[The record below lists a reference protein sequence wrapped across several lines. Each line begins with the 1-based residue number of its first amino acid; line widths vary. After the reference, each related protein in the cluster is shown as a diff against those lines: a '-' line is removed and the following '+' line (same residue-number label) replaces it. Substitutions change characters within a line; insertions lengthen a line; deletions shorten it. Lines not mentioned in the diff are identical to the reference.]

1 MHGMEKSDSL
11 VVPVKPTNKAARTAA
26 ELVEGRSG
34 TEGNAGLQSTVRTQ
48 SRAAVSQ
55 AQNRIREAVNRN
67 KKEKL
72 TALLHHVTVDFLRAA
87 FLSLKKRAA
96 AGIDAVT
103 WEQYGEELDGKLL
116 DLHRRLHSGGY
127 RALPTRRTYIP
138 KADGKQRPL
147 GIAAMEDKIVQAAVV
162 MLLTP
167 IYEAEFLGFSYGFRP
182 GRSQHDALDALAYG
196 IKGRYIWWILDAD
209 IRSFFDSISHEWL
222 ICFLEHRIGDRR
234 IIRLIQKWLMAG
246 VLERGLW
253 SETKEGTPQGA
264 VVSPLLAN
272 VYLHYVY
279 DLWVQAWRKRQATGD
294 MIVVRYADD
303 TIVGF
308 QHQKEAE
315 LFLQHLRERLSKFAL
330 ELHPEKTRLI
340 EFGRFAAE
348 RRFKRGEGKPE
359 TFDFLGFTHICGFK
373 RNATGFQLRRKTKR
387 KRKQDLLNKLA
398 AELQRIRH
406 QPIDEQGRFLATV
419 LRGHC
424 AYFAVPTNLPS
435 VRALRHQVKV
445 RWFLNLRRRSQ
456 RRLKW
461 RRMNVIADKY
471 LPMPSVLHPWPDQR
485 FLVNHPR

>member
-1 MHGMEKSDSL
+1 MEKSDSL
-11 VVPVKPTNKAARTAA
+11 VVPVKPANKAVQVAA
-26 ELVEGRSG
+26 ELVEERSE
-34 TEGNAGLQSTVRTQ
+34 TKGNAELQSTVRTQ

-55 AQNRIREAVNRN
+55 AQDRIREAVNRN
-67 KKEKL
+67 KKERL

-87 FLSLKKRAA
+87 
-96 AGIDAVT
+96 GIDAVT
-103 WEQYGEELDGKLL
+103 WEQYGEDLDGKLL

-234 IIRLIQKWLMAG
+234 IIRLIQKWLTAG

-315 LFLQHLRERLSKFAL
+315 LFLQHLRERLRKFAL

-348 RRFKRGEGKPE
+348 RRLRRGEGKPE

-373 RNATGFQLRRKTKR
+373 RNGTGFQLRRKTKR

-419 LRGHC
+419 LRGHY
-424 AYFAVPTNLPS
+424 AYFAVPTNLPR

-461 RRMNVIADKY
+461 RRMNAIADKY